1 MKGTNSMFD
10 IIIIGSGPAGLSAAI
25 YAKRANLNVAVAE
38 KEYEGTGQIAESGNV
53 NNYLGLPNINGYDLG
68 EKFREHA
75 VSLDVEFI
83 EKEAVQIEAV
93 QNGEKEEPA
102 IYRVKFD
109 DDTIAEARSAHLYR
123 RSISE
128 KGRSAGRG

>member
-68 EKFREHA
+68 EKKKQLSGASQYKRIRPGRKIQGA
-75 VSLDVEFI
+75 CSVS
-83 EKEAVQIEAV
+83 
-93 QNGEKEEPA
+93 
-102 IYRVKFD
+102 
-109 DDTIAEARSAHLYR
+109 
-123 RSISE
+123 
-128 KGRSAGRG
+128 

>member
-53 NNYLGLPNINGYDLG
+53 NNYLGFPNINGYDLG
-68 EKFREHA
+68 EKFRGHSQIFLFF
-75 VSLDVEFI
+75 VRFI
-83 EKEAVQIEAV
+83 LCKDFF
-93 QNGEKEEPA
+93 A
-102 IYRVKFD
+102 INRFSF
-109 DDTIAEARSAHLYR
+109 I
-123 RSISE
+123 
-128 KGRSAGRG
+128 G